1 LASLPMWF
9 LLWAERNAIY
19 PPPPRMMTIG
29 ISQSGLKPVPTP
41 SSVASGVAVLVRLG
55 SRVGVGVLGNVGLGV
70 GVGVTGV
77 GVGVTVAGGVTL
89 SSRRSPGQR
98 R

>member
-1 LASLPMWF
+1 MRF
-9 LLWAERNAIY
+9 LWAERNAIY

-41 SSVASGVAVLVRLG
+41 SSVASGVAVLVGLG
-55 SRVGVGVLGNVGLGV
+55 SSVGVGVLGNIGLGG

-77 GVGVTVAGGVTL
+77 GVGVMVATPIG
-89 SSRRSPGQR
+89 
-98 R
+98 